1 MINISVKGDFKH
13 TEEFFKRAQDSTFYR
28 HLSLYGQR
36 GVDALAAATPKDT
49 GKTASS
55 WTYEINERSGEIQ
68 IIWHNTNLTYTGI
81 PIAILIQYGHGT
93 RNGGYVIGRDFINP
107 ALQPVFDAIAEDVW
121 KEVSKP

>member
-13 TEEFFKRAQDSTFYR
+13 AEEFFKRAQDSTFYR

-55 WTYEINERSGEIQ
+55 WAYEINERSGEIQ